1 MIRWEWH
8 FLPISQVQ
16 FNEVSTMMKAAD
28 IMTKDVVTIRG
39 SATVAEAVK
48 LMKEKGLRALIVE
61 RRHDQDA
68 YAIVTETDIVYKVTA
83 FGKDPKQVRVY
94 EIMTKPCVVV
104 NPDLGVEYVARL
116 FANTGI
122 RRAPV
127 ITSELLGI
135 ISVTDILTKS
145 DFVEQPKEVVFEQAI
160 QEAIE
165 SARSICAE
173 KGATSPECAAAWD
186 AVEEMQA
193 EAAHQRARKIDKTAF
208 EEYCQDNPDAFEARI
223 YDT

>member
-1 MIRWEWH
+1 
-8 FLPISQVQ
+8 
-16 FNEVSTMMKAAD
+16 MMKAAD

-39 SATVAEAVK
+39 SATVAEAVD
-48 LMKEKGLRALIVE
+48 LMKKKRLRALIVE

-68 YAIVTETDIVYKVTA
+68 YGILSETDIVYNVTA
-83 FGKDPKQVRVY
+83 YGRDPKQVRVY
-94 EIMTKPCVVV
+94 EIMTKPCIVV

-127 ITSELLGI
+127 IKGELLGI

-145 DFVEQPKEVVFEQAI
+145 DFVEQPKEVIYKETI

-165 SARSICAE
+165 SARAICAE
-173 KGATSPECAAAWD
+173 IGHTSPECAAAWD

-193 EAAHQRARKIDKTAF
+193 EAAHQRARKLVKTAI
-208 EEYCQDNPDAFEARI
+208 EEYCEENPDAFEARM